1 VSRSSRS
8 SQSSQQ
14 AIVATSREVMAAH
27 ARTFNGAAAFLP
39 ADRRDEAAV
48 LYALCRE
55 IDDLGDETAD
65 RDGLEALRAQ
75 IEGTAEPSPLVG
87 AWLEVA
93 ERRHIDSEPLLHL
106 IDGVL
111 SDLGEVRV
119 ASDAELLRYC
129 YRVAGTVGLLMC
141 GILGVEDDWALPHA
155 VDLGL
160 GMQLT
165 NICRDVLEDA
175 ERGRVYVP
183 ADRLAAV
190 GVTHDQILAGTAD
203 REAVAEVVLELLDL
217 ADGYYASGA
226 CGMAAIP
233 FRTRWA
239 IRIASRTYQ
248 EIGEVLRAR
257 RGDALAGRVWVGSLR
272 KLWLVAT
279 VVVQRLP
286 RGAHDP
292 QLHRALVGLPGC
304 VA

>member
-1 VSRSSRS
+1 VSEGR
-8 SQSSQQ
+8 
-14 AIVATSREVMAAH
+14 APADEVVATSRAVMAAH

-65 RDGLEALRAQ
+65 REGLERLRA
-75 IEGTAEPSPLVG
+75 ELKGEVAPSALVG

-93 ERRHIDSEPLLHL
+93 ERRSIDSEPLLHL

-111 SDLGEVRV
+111 SDLGEVRM
-119 ASDAELLRYC
+119 ADDGELLRYC

-141 GILGVEDDWALPHA
+141 GILGVRERWALPHA

-175 ERGRVYVP
+175 ERGRVYLP

-190 GVTHDQILAGTAD
+190 GVSHDQLLAGTAD
-203 REAVAEVVLELLDL
+203 REAVARVVLDLLDV
-217 ADGYYASGA
+217 ADGYYASA
-226 CGMAAIP
+226 SAGMVAIP
-233 FRTRWA
+233 WRTRWA
-239 IRIASRTYQ
+239 IRVASRTYHA
-248 EIGEVLRAR
+248 IGEVLRAR
-257 RGDALAGRVWVGSLR
+257 GGDALAGRAWVSTP
-272 KLWLVAT
+272 KKAWLVVT
-279 VVVQRLP
+279 ELFRRLP
-286 RGAHDP
+286 SAPHDRS
-292 QLHRALVGLPGC
+292 LHTALVGLPG
-304 VA
+304 AAA